1 MKKTLIATTVL
12 GVALLGSA
20 VHADEQDHTKQGH
33 QHRSSAYEQKGNQQ
47 VASAEKQKPTADGKR
62 LPGRDCKFYEGATR
76 QHSWPQ
82 YEIGNANRPECP
94 PESK

>member
-1 MKKTLIATTVL
+1 MKKTLIAA
-12 GVALLGSA
+12 ALLGIA
-20 VHADEQDHTKQGH
+20 VLGSTAQADEQNHSKPGH
-33 QHRSSAYEQKGNQQ
+33 QHRSSTYEQKGTQ
-47 VASAEKQKPTADGKR
+47 VASADKPNADGKR